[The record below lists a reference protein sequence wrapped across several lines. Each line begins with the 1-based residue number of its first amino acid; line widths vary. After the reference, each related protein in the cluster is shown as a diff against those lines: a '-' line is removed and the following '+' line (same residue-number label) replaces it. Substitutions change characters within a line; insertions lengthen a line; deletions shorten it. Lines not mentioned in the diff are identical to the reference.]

1 MHLPKHLI
9 HEKLLNDKHKTQF
22 YSLLASSF
30 EGTSQDLESLSILV
44 EQQLSLWTPLCKR
57 SETLSFLLHSASK
70 QSVATLMRLLKESLA
85 TDSAFEKGPMGT
97 TSPSANITRLDDV
110 KKCQYLIFH
119 VCKLASIQ
127 KNYSCVQQYDN
138 KTFLKISENLKD
150 YQNELIQSRVEW
162 INNLVLKSI
171 LAEEWGHFKEPK
183 DKFKRCSNGLSM
195 YIVQMS
201 RLVHE
206 LDDFPVYASVFQGV
220 FECTFK
226 RLASLYV
233 EILSVVSR
241 ARILQYKVDVITL
254 VLIGLHFS
262 YSFGPLGIQGINVL
276 LNGLLKTLALFVG
289 PPDEAINY
297 FRKSTSGAEMES
309 ITGHGFYNWEAFKN
323 IFNVEIISISER
335 FRNRDD
341 IKTNKFIDPRFLVQT
356 VFAQNMSM
364 DRIYEINLDEIYV
377 KSLQLSVAG
386 DGNGR
391 SDPSKADSMMI
402 LSFRHE
408 VRDFEYPPLTD
419 DDKVAKQ
426 KLETFLKTWGKNQTV

>member
-1 MHLPKHLI
+1 M
-9 HEKLLNDKHKTQF
+9 
-22 YSLLASSF
+22 
-30 EGTSQDLESLSILV
+30 
-44 EQQLSLWTPLCKR
+44 EQQLSLWTPLCKT

-85 TDSAFEKGPMGT
+85 TYSASFSSSSSFEEGPMGT
-97 TSPSANITRLDDV
+97 TSPSANITMLDDV
-110 KKCQYLIFH
+110 KKYQYLIFH

-138 KTFLKISENLKD
+138 KIFLKISENLKD

-220 FECTFK
+220 FERTFK
-226 RLASLYV
+226 RLACLYV

-297 FRKSTSGAEMES
+297 FRKSTSSAGIES
-309 ITGHGFYNWEAFKN
+309 RTGHGFFNWEAFKN
-323 IFNVEIISISER
+323 IFDVEIISISER

-356 VFAQNMSM
+356 VFSQNISM

-377 KSLQLSVAG
+377 KALQVSVAQ

-391 SDPSKADSMMI
+391 SDPSKTDSMMI

-419 DDKVAKQ
+419 DDEVAKQ